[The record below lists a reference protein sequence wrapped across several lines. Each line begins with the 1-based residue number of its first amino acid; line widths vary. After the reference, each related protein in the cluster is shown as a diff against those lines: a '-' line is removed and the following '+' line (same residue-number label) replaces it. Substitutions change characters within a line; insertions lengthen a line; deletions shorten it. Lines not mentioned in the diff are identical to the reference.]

1 MYYIEI
7 MCEFAFDDK
16 LLLKNADTLN
26 QIFVMYMADND
37 AKVRVAT
44 LKSMAT
50 FLSSIEEEAV
60 LAKFASAIPIL
71 VSKTVEA
78 I

>member
-16 LLLKNADTLN
+16 LLLKNAEALNEIFIVYLADTE
-26 QIFVMYMADND
+26 
-37 AKVRVAT
+37 AKVRVAA

-50 FLSSIEEEAV
+50 FLSSIEEENV
-60 LAKFASAIPIL
+60 LSKF
-71 VSKTVEA
+71 
-78 I
+78 